1 MVQYQNPLNMS
12 TVPYDTTCT
21 RMWQQITKKLLTQHT
36 KKGKINLLV
45 KSMIQREQEPSRER
59 GGRQED
65 LEKAG
70 RYGSSVELMNGSP
83 SRRDHE

>member
-1 MVQYQNPLNMS
+1 MIPP
-12 TVPYDTTCT
+12 VPECGSKS
-21 RMWQQITKKLLTQHT
+21 QKSSSFLTQHT

-45 KSMIQREQEPSRER
+45 KSMIQREQEPSKER

-70 RYGSSVELMNGSP
+70 RYGSSVELMDGSP
-83 SRRDHE
+83 YRRDHE